1 MTDQALAIVT
11 GANGNL
17 GSAVVSRLVA
27 DGFRVAQVE
36 RTRILLDGA
45 EVAEVDLSNG
55 ASTRKAFELAV
66 LVARDT
72 KLQAVVHTVGTFRAG
87 APLVDAADEE
97 FTELFETNV
106 MTTLHVVQAALAI
119 MQPQKSGRIAVVASL
134 DALQGVAKRAAYGAS
149 KAAQLRLIE
158 SAAADLKGT
167 PITLNTVLPGT
178 MDTPQ
183 NRAAMPKAD
192 PTKWLKLEEVA
203 NVLAYL
209 VSDAASGI
217 HGQSIRVE
225 RS

>member
-17 GSAVVSRLVA
+17 GSAVVSHLIA

-55 ASTRKAFELAV
+55 ASTRKAFEL
-66 LVARDT
+66 VARGT

-87 APLVDAADEE
+87 APLVDASDEE
-97 FTELFETNV
+97 FTELFQTNV

-119 MQPQKSGRIAVVASL
+119 MQLQKSGRIAVVASL

-192 PTKWLKLEEVA
+192 PAKWLKLEEVA